1 LQFIKAKAVS
11 KAIEQYNCLVSAQE
25 FLVFSNNQKPKT
37 KNQKIETNKYKK
49 GDFPVA
55 ERVSQEIVSLLKNAD
70 LSDEEI
76 EQCVKKLL
84 IKGKI

>member
-55 ERVSQEIVSLLKNAD
+55 ERVSKEIMSLPMKPNLE
-70 LSDEEI
+70 DEEI
-76 EQCVKKLL
+76 EYIVKKFN
-84 IKGKI
+84 K